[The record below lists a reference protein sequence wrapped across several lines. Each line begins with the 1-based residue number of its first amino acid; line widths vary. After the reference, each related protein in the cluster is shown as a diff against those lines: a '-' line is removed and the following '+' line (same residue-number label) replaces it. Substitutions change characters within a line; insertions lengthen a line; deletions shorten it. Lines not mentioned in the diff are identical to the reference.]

1 MIRRGISN
9 TNSLRSTSWCLAN
22 RFLSPVDTISN
33 VNNMDK
39 TIENTSVG
47 VNGNRSY
54 SSGGVGLPS
63 YMRAAVFRE
72 PNKPLTIEEFQIPRP
87 KAGEVLIKTKG
98 RCLYIFI
105 FLTLLVF
112 FCLWDLH
119 LMLFGCSD
127 EKRKKKKEEV
137 WF

>member
-1 MIRRGISN
+1 MSFISTMIRRGISN

-22 RFLSPVDTISN
+22 RFLTPDNTISN

-112 FCLWDLH
+112 
-119 LMLFGCSD
+119 LFVGFAFD
-127 EKRKKKKEEV
+127 VV
-137 WF
+137 WLL

>member
-98 RCLYIFI
+98 HIYI

-112 FCLWDLH
+112 
-119 LMLFGCSD
+119 LFVGFAFD
-127 EKRKKKKEEV
+127 VV
-137 WF
+137 WLL